1 MAPAIIDTA
10 SNWSNLGKFNWILI
24 KNIVIF
30 IVGFI
35 GCVLGTYV
43 GKLLILQ
50 SEIYTII
57 PCHQIFWGVL
67 ARSKNMFVNWKNFVS
82 SFYPKFLNSPFFP
95 NFCHFGPFSR
105 KIFQFDFFTINFP
118 NCPSFKYWIRFWNNL
133 SFLYFSTSWY
143 HRKFSE
149 WWVIRLLFFQNL
161 TVILKCH
168 DYWNIKTSFEQIYN
182 ECTLVLN

>member
-1 MAPAIIDTA
+1 MSTLSIMAPAIIDTA

-57 PCHQIFWGVL
+57 PCHQIFLDKNEKVL
-67 ARSKNMFVNWKNFVS
+67 GTKIYFCSKFFLSRTLQKILPCTIFFKKSSVKVGLVS
-82 SFYPKFLNSPFFP
+82 KTYLPSPLD
-95 NFCHFGPFSR
+95 GLGLA
-105 KIFQFDFFTINFP
+105 T
-118 NCPSFKYWIRFWNNL
+118 
-133 SFLYFSTSWY
+133 
-143 HRKFSE
+143 
-149 WWVIRLLFFQNL
+149 
-161 TVILKCH
+161 
-168 DYWNIKTSFEQIYN
+168 
-182 ECTLVLN
+182 